1 MPFFANEKL
10 NRYSLGKYFSLSE
23 IKNDILIVQNNPE
36 NLFPSVKSCK
46 KKKSQNL
53 LCPFVCNTFVTC
65 KVYTPLDSKTC
76 MRTKGKGIRRV

>member
-46 KKKSQNL
+46 KKK
-53 LCPFVCNTFVTC
+53 
-65 KVYTPLDSKTC
+65 KVKIFYVPLYA
-76 MRTKGKGIRRV
+76 IPL